1 MTKKSAQNICKRLQ
15 KRIQLGKTLY
25 RFPDVINRKY
35 FTMILKTIILTALV
49 SSVTDTEEAATG
61 GALKIQIKVPQNLRE
76 NTYARVSFLIK
87 LQGPTPVNFVK
98 FLRIPFRKGTV
109 SQDMKAF
116 KLQYTPVPLLGPSR
130 ARENLSHLANV
141 PVNRKK
147 KRFSLL
153 FSTTNFIN
161 LTGKI

>member
-1 MTKKSAQNICKRLQ
+1 
-15 KRIQLGKTLY
+15 
-25 RFPDVINRKY
+25 
-35 FTMILKTIILTALV
+35 MILKTIILTALV

-98 FLRIPFRKGTV
+98 FLRIPFRKATV

-116 KLQYTPVPLLGPSR
+116 KLQVRNSVKLKIGWIDITIKISNRKTSKISSR
-130 ARENLSHLANV
+130 AYIFQW
-141 PVNRKK
+141 P
-147 KRFSLL
+147 F
-153 FSTTNFIN
+153 
-161 LTGKI
+161 